1 MSYLAK
7 KDYDK
12 IMIDKSLKKLGLFM
26 PMLSLTVAVLFVIY
40 KKDNFSCLI
49 IFYILNLMLNQTLKH
64 WIKEPRPIDANHNA
78 VIKSDSYGM
87 PSGHAQMAAFVT
99 TFFLLYAKEYKYVF
113 GTIFTAI
120 TFATLY
126 QRYKYRAHSLFQI
139 VVGALIGIFMGF
151 TSSYFEIA

>member
-1 MSYLAK
+1 MIALDYIGFLGPGILIGISYAYMFLNGFQK
-7 KDYDK
+7 KFLFTE
-12 IMIDKSLKKLGLFM
+12 MIEINVFLNFFLKR
-26 PMLSLTVAVLFVIY
+26 
-40 KKDNFSCLI
+40 I
-49 IFYILNLMLNQTLKH
+49 IKQ
-64 WIKEPRPIDANHNA
+64 PRPTKQIELKIPFFDG
-78 VIKSDSYGM
+78 IKYKDYGM

-99 TFFLLYAKEYKYVF
+99 TFFLLYAKDYKYII

-151 TSSYFEIA
+151 TSSYFEIV